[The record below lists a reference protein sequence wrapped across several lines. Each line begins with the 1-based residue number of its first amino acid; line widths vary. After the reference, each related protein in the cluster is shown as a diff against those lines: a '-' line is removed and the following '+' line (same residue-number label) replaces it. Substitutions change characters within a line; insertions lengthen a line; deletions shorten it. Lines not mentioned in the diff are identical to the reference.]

1 MQQGEIW
8 WANLPSPQGW
18 RPVVILTRD
27 AALDQLH
34 AIIIAPITRNIR
46 HIPTQVELSPADGVA
61 SACAISL
68 DNMAVV
74 EKDTLIRSMCMLSGP
89 RMNELFEAIHAVF
102 ALPY

>member
-1 MQQGEIW
+1 MRSGGRIC
-8 WANLPSPQGW
+8 LSPQGW

-27 AALDQLH
+27 TAIDPLH
-34 AIIIAPITRNIR
+34 SIIIAPITRSIR
-46 HIPTQVELSPADGVA
+46 HIPTQVELSPEDGVA

-74 EKDTLIRSMCMLSGP
+74 EKDVLRRSVCMLPGP

>member
-1 MQQGEIW
+1 MRQGEIW

-27 AALDQLH
+27 SAIEQLH
-34 AIIIAPITRNIR
+34 SIIIAPLTRNVR
-46 HIPTQVELSPADGVA
+46 SIPTQVELSPQDGVA
-61 SACAISL
+61 TLCAISL

-74 EKDTLIRSMCMLSGP
+74 EKDVLIRPMCTLTAP
-89 RMNELFEAIHAVF
+89 RMNEVFEAIHAVF